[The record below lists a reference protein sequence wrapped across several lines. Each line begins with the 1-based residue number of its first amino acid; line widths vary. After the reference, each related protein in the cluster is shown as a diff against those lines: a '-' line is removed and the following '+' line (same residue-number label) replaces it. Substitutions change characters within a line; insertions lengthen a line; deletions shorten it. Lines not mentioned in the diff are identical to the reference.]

1 MRAMM
6 KALAFLAFLSCSASA
21 FPKDPAYDL
30 YLKSDYGRAKLWI
43 NTRTGEFRWE
53 DTAKNL
59 DVMGTGR
66 LAFPNLGPVV
76 FFFAGSAPGY
86 DWVSISVKIYG
97 TRASGYLAAFPEG
110 LPVRKVVSNFYDRN
124 TRDDQPDQE
133 RKRRRDNQPPKVEGI
148 RPHGSEVPLPT
159 PPSPEKSPTET
170 SPKH

>member
-1 MRAMM
+1 MRSVMR
-6 KALAFLAFLSCSASA
+6 ALAFLAALSFCIAA
-21 FPKDPAYDL
+21 LPQDPAYDL

-43 NTRTGEFRWE
+43 NTRTGDFRWE
-53 DTAKNL
+53 DTAKDL

-97 TRASGYLAAFPEG
+97 TRATGYLAAFPEG

-124 TRDDQPDQE
+124 TRNDKPEPD
-133 RKRRRDNQPPKVEGI
+133 RKRRREAKPPKVEGI
-148 RPHGSEVPLPT
+148 RPHGSEVPLPP
-159 PPSPEKSPTET
+159 PPSPNKSLPET
-170 SPKH
+170 PAH